1 MISSGNNRHLDQK
14 IKPMKKTRAKRPSIE
29 EAVTLSLR
37 EGHSEFLRFLSRRTR
52 SIEEAEDILQDFYLK
67 AIRSA
72 RTIKD
77 PGALKGWLA
86 QVLRRTLADYYRRAS
101 VRKAALQ
108 RLEVSEGSAMLV
120 DDDADRAVCNCLY
133 RILPAMP
140 SEYSQ
145 LLWQIDLLGQSRSRV
160 AKRLGISPNNL
171 GVRLHRAR
179 RALRQALM
187 RFCTTCPTHGFLN
200 CACEQSP
207 ASMEKQLFG
216 LGPSLRARRLPAK
229 KKEIASGFLKEAM
242 TPNPRSDRQRVNS

>member
-1 MISSGNNRHLDQK
+1 MY
-14 IKPMKKTRAKRPSIE
+14 
-29 EAVTLSLR
+29 LR
-37 EGHSEFLRFLSRRTR
+37 EGHREFLLFVSRR
-52 SIEEAEDILQDFYLK
+52 IQNIDEAEDILQDFYLK
-67 AIRSA
+67 AIRNA

-86 QVLRRTLADYYRRAS
+86 QVLRRTLVDYYRRSS

-108 RLEVSEGSAMLV
+108 RLEVLEGSAMRI

-140 SEYSQ
+140 AEYSQ
-145 LLWQIDLLGQSRSRV
+145 LIWQVDLLGQSRSKV

-179 RALRQALM
+179 RALRGALM

-200 CACEQSP
+200 CACEQP
-207 ASMEKQLFG
+207 PVDVMERAGGLRHGRGVVGERRAKQPKAG
-216 LGPSLRARRLPAK
+216 
-229 KKEIASGFLKEAM
+229 
-242 TPNPRSDRQRVNS
+242 RVA

>member
-1 MISSGNNRHLDQK
+1 MPAR
-14 IKPMKKTRAKRPSIE
+14 KPPARPPAIE
-29 EAVTLSLR
+29 EAVIISLR
-37 EGHSEFLRFLSRRTR
+37 EGHREFLRFVSRRTQN
-52 SIEEAEDILQDFYLK
+52 IDEAEDILQDFYLK

-86 QVLRRTLADYYRRAS
+86 QVLRRTLADYYRRSS

-108 RLEVSEGSAMLV
+108 RLEVLQGSAMLI
-120 DDDADRAVCNCLY
+120 DDDAERAVCNCLY

-140 SEYSQ
+140 AEYSQ
-145 LLWQIDLLGQSRSRV
+145 LIWEIDLLGQPRSRV

-179 RALRQALM
+179 RALHGALM

-200 CACEQSP
+200 CACEQP
-207 ASMEKQLFG
+207 PVHVTERAGGLRHRRGVVGGRRAKQPKAG
-216 LGPSLRARRLPAK
+216 
-229 KKEIASGFLKEAM
+229 
-242 TPNPRSDRQRVNS
+242 RVV

>member
-1 MISSGNNRHLDQK
+1 M
-14 IKPMKKTRAKRPSIE
+14 
-29 EAVTLSLR
+29 SLR
-37 EGHSEFLRFLSRRTR
+37 EGHREFLLFVSRR
-52 SIEEAEDILQDFYLK
+52 IQNIDEAEDILQDFYLK

-86 QVLRRTLADYYRRAS
+86 QVLRRTLVDYYRRSS

-108 RLEVSEGSAMLV
+108 RLEVSEGSAMRI

-140 SEYSQ
+140 TEYSQ
-145 LLWQIDLLGQSRSRV
+145 LIWQVDLLGQPRSRV

-179 RALRQALM
+179 RALREALM

-200 CACEQSP
+200 SACEQP
-207 ASMEKQLFG
+207 TVEVGEREGGLHHRRGVVGHRAKQAKNPG
-216 LGPSLRARRLPAK
+216 ASLRNLFDKGGRDDDKRKRPWNK
-229 KKEIASGFLKEAM
+229 
-242 TPNPRSDRQRVNS
+242 RSQPYTA

>member
-1 MISSGNNRHLDQK
+1 MPAR
-14 IKPMKKTRAKRPSIE
+14 KPPSTPPGIE
-29 EAVTLSLR
+29 EAVILSLR
-37 EGHSEFLRFLSRRTR
+37 EGHREFLRFLSRRTR
-52 SIEEAEDILQDFYLK
+52 SIDEAEDILQDFYLK

-72 RTIKD
+72 RTIKE

-86 QVLRRTLADYYRRAS
+86 QVLRRTLADYYRRSS

-108 RLEVSEGSAMLV
+108 RLQVSEGSVMLI

-140 SEYSQ
+140 VEYSQ
-145 LLWQIDLLGQSRSRV
+145 LIWEVDLLGQPRSRV

-179 RALRQALM
+179 RALRGALM

-200 CACEQSP
+200 CACEQPP
-207 ASMEKQLFG
+207 ASVAERTG
-216 LGPSLRARRLPAK
+216 GRSTAVVGRRAKRLK
-229 KKEIASGFLKEAM
+229 SG
-242 TPNPRSDRQRVNS
+242 RVA